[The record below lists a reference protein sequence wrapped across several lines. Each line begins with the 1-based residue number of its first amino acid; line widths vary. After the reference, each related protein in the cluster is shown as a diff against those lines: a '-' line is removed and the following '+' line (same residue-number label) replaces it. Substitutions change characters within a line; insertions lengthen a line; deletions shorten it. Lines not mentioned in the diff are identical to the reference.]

1 MISSITICIALF
13 LNTARHNGT
22 HINHGKGIFDE
33 YNQRVSKDYQGASA
47 LSVLSF
53 ADNVVKGSNPFAFV
67 LLNKILTQQKMRVA
81 TPADLERALEIGVD
95 QRIKQIQTELKSL
108 QSMPIR
114 RNNDARGMSGAREAR
129 LQEELRDLIKLK
141 LRK

>member
-1 MISSITICIALF
+1 MGKPLADIQRDIDSTNREIIQIGVNIRTFLKSLEGKENTNSDKTKIADLIETRTNLEAKLKK
-13 LNTARHNGT
+13 LN
-22 HINHGKGIFDE
+22 
-33 YNQRVSKDYQGASA
+33 
-47 LSVLSF
+47 
-53 ADNVVKGSNPFAFV
+53 
-67 LLNKILTQQKMRVA
+67 
-81 TPADLERALEIGVD
+81 LERALEIGVD